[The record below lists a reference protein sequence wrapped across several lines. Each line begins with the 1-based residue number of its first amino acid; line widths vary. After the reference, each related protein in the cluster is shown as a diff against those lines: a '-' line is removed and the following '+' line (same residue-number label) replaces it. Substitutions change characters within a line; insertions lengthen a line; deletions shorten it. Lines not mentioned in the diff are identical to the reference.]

1 MSKSTKI
8 KIKINFYTSWK
19 KLQNKQIILIKSEM
33 FLSHHGVKQCF
44 HTMDVAVSDWAT
56 SEMGPAGPTSVKSVS
71 LMKNNLILVTKH
83 CKKKKEKHM
92 RRRRLLFLFFPSS
105 VAGFFFIT
113 PWTTKTA
120 STKAKK
126 KSKT

>member
-19 KLQNKQIILIKSEM
+19 KLQNKHIILIKSEM

-56 SEMGPAGPTSVKSVS
+56 SEMGPAGPTSEKDRKS
-71 LMKNNLILVTKH
+71 T
-83 CKKKKEKHM
+83 
-92 RRRRLLFLFFPSS
+92 RLNSSHALTSRMPSS
-105 VAGFFFIT
+105 A
-113 PWTTKTA
+113 
-120 STKAKK
+120 
-126 KSKT
+126 

>member
-1 MSKSTKI
+1 
-8 KIKINFYTSWK
+8 
-19 KLQNKQIILIKSEM
+19 
-33 FLSHHGVKQCF
+33 
-44 HTMDVAVSDWAT
+44 MDVAVSDWAT
-56 SEMGPAGPTSVKSVS
+56 SEMGPAGPTSVKSAS
-71 LMKNNLILVTKH
+71 LMKNSLILVTKH

-113 PWTTKTA
+113 PWITETA

-126 KSKT
+126 KK